1 MMDTVKSIIHCN
13 TQEEVSACINKLVQ
27 TENADW
33 EVRDPNI
40 DPVQFELES
49 QFFANHSQ
57 TPFFLIHVIGNDR
70 SRIYWFNGTS
80 ADNIKQMLN
89 FNADCYEATEFLNK
103 SSFKTEYDI
112 YDLDA
117 NLITTLK
124 SPQDL
129 DQLYTKVQE
138 ENLTYVSYINSQTIQ
153 ITAENPLEYYQQI
166 FTFD

>member
-1 MMDTVKSIIHCN
+1 MFGTIKSIIHCN

-33 EVRDPNI
+33 VIREPEL
-40 DPVQFELES
+40 DPVQFELDH
-49 QFFANHSQ
+49 QFFANNSKE
-57 TPFFLIHVIGNDR
+57 PFFLIHALHDNR
-70 SRIYWFNGTS
+70 SIIYWASSEFTDIVRLFSNY
-80 ADNIKQMLN
+80 
-89 FNADCYEATEFLNK
+89 NANYYEATEFLNK

-129 DQLYTKVQE
+129 DQLYAKVQE

-153 ITAENPLEYYQQI
+153 ITAENSLEYYQQI